1 MLVLPELITSKL
13 AAAAHILESDG
24 WTEFTEIQTRAA
36 ARAAAIAKRGPIN
49 EGEDSTDEEDLSD
62 EDGKFYH
69 HSSEFSLIIY
79 L

>member
-1 MLVLPELITSKL
+1 MLVLPELVDFS
-13 AAAAHILESDG
+13 ASEED
-24 WTEFTEIQTRAA
+24 EVEIQTRAA

>member
-1 MLVLPELITSKL
+1 MLVLPELVDFS
-13 AAAAHILESDG
+13 ASEED
-24 WTEFTEIQTRAA
+24 EVEIQTRAA

-69 HSSEFSLIIY
+69 HSSEFLLIIY